1 MEWRTRCSASDDD
14 PEGEVGAKV
23 PLVPG
28 PRRGKW
34 GKWGSRGL
42 AVIKLEGRV
51 VMKTSSCTTSINQV
65 LFPKRSGQYTVA
77 MATRMSSCPLEV
89 LQMIVAATDPQD
101 LASLRLASKLWCD
114 LTSKRFGST
123 QLRHLRCVYSPYSLQ
138 CLVDLTAHPV
148 LGPCIRSFEIGTY
161 RMRKYLVNT
170 QPHLEASPANVAA
183 LIQFP
188 FQQSGLPRVLLTKAL
203 ENLSRH
209 GVVPMIGLF
218 EDVIRDESGKEYFR
232 RGYGYDELYGSVD
245 IIRHGRSLV
254 TQTLLDLITVGQRS
268 ECLISGISIDLQWN
282 PLNQQVIDR
291 HMGLHRLIKDL
302 AISITDRSTPRW
314 DMTVKLTN
322 PSDKVGSHVVEVCN
336 QGRCL
341 RLEYISMEVY
351 EITDL
356 PQLDRGSYGELA
368 FALNHKYRLHQ
379 ISLENCFVDTSV
391 FEVLVKNSQ
400 SLQHLSV
407 SNTTFYDGSIE
418 DGIELLE
425 TFKTGLALET
435 LSLYMLCYENRHS
448 RILVVDEKIEN
459 RGSEQI
465 ASMLDGLI
473 MTVQGLN
480 TSMERD
486 GNNDYQTS

>member
-1 MEWRTRCSASDDD
+1 
-14 PEGEVGAKV
+14 
-23 PLVPG
+23 
-28 PRRGKW
+28 
-34 GKWGSRGL
+34 
-42 AVIKLEGRV
+42 
-51 VMKTSSCTTSINQV
+51 
-65 LFPKRSGQYTVA
+65 
-77 MATRMSSCPLEV
+77 
-89 LQMIVAATDPQD
+89 MIVATTDPQD

-123 QLRHLRCVYSPYSLQ
+123 QLRHLRCVYSSYSLQ

-148 LGPCIRSFEIGTY
+148 FGPCIRSFEIGTY
-161 RMRKYLVNT
+161 RMRKYLVNI

-209 GVVPMIGLF
+209 GVIPMIGLF
-218 EDVIRDESGKEYFR
+218 EDVICDESGKEYFR

-254 TQTLLDLITVGQRS
+254 TQTLLDLINVGQRS
-268 ECLISGISIDLQWN
+268 GCPISGISIDLQWN
-282 PLNQQVIDR
+282 PLNQRVIDR
-291 HMGLHRLIKDL
+291 HMGLHQLIKDL
-302 AISITDRSTPRW
+302 VISITDRSTSRW
-314 DMTVKLTN
+314 DMTVKLTD

-341 RLEYISMEVY
+341 RLKYISIEVY

-356 PQLDRGSYGELA
+356 PQLDHASYGELA
-368 FALNHKYRLHQ
+368 YALDHEYRLQQ

-391 FEVLVKNSQ
+391 FEMLSQ
-400 SLQHLSV
+400 SSESLRHLSL
-407 SNTTFYDGSIE
+407 SNTTFYDGSTE

-425 TFKTGLALET
+425 TFKNGLALET
-435 LSLYMLCYENRHS
+435 LSLCMLCYENKHN
-448 RILVVDEKIEN
+448 RILVVDEKVES

-465 ASMLDGLI
+465 ASMLDDLI
-473 MTVQGLN
+473 KTVQELN
-480 TSMERD
+480 TTMGRD
-486 GNNDYQTS
+486 VNNDYQTS